1 MALRVALVVRV
12 ARTLQNNPEILDLY
26 SSHTTLHKAIMTIA
40 YACILFMGLL
50 PYVAA
55 GIAKKGFEGYDNGMP
70 RQWLAKQTGFRARAN
85 AAQANLFESLPLF
98 FAAVIIASIA
108 NVPQTRIDLLALGFV
123 AARIAYL
130 ACYVADWP
138 TTRSIVWLF
147 GIICVVT
154 LFFQI

>member
-1 MALRVALVVRV
+1 
-12 ARTLQNNPEILDLY
+12 
-26 SSHTTLHKAIMTIA
+26 MTIA
-40 YACILFMGLL
+40 YWCVLFMGLF

-108 NVPQTRIDLLALGFV
+108 NVPQSRVDLLAIGFV
-123 AARIAYL
+123 TARIAYL
-130 ACYVADWP
+130 VCYVADWP
-138 TTRSIVWLF
+138 TTRSVVWLA
-147 GIICVVT
+147 GLACVAAI
-154 LFFQI
+154 FFQI

>member
-1 MALRVALVVRV
+1 
-12 ARTLQNNPEILDLY
+12 
-26 SSHTTLHKAIMTIA
+26 MTIA
-40 YACILFMGLL
+40 YWCVLFMGLF
-50 PYVAA
+50 PYVAT

-85 AAQANLFESLPLF
+85 AAQANLFESLPFF

-108 NVPQTRIDLLALGFV
+108 NAPQGRVDLLAIGFV

-138 TTRSIVWLF
+138 TARSFVWLA
-147 GIICVVT
+147 GLACVVAI
-154 LFFQI
+154 FFQI